1 MKTRSKFDFLTIEL
15 IDKRR
20 RAEHRPEIGLDV
32 ERGIIERHLRQLEE
46 LAQAESPKNIL
57 SEN

>member
-20 RAEHRPEIGLDV
+20 RAEHRPEIGLV